1 MKKRLHSTGA
11 NVFGV
16 FFLLFLMIFSVANL
30 VLHGSSVW
38 EQACELDWS
47 WEDSRQNLQDV
58 ESILSEELLLRL
70 PMVDTYGAIQLSLGK
85 HEENSFDTVIDKNGF
100 LYSGNFWSGFG
111 DDTKELAVRVKH
123 LEALLQEKGTQLGVI
138 LFPMNLAP
146 DDAKYLGIPYN
157 DFSAIADSYLAW
169 LHYFSIPVLDLRE
182 NWSRTGLTQEEAF
195 FKTDHHWT
203 PLAAFHGYSEILHWM
218 EDTFQIPI
226 EAIDSLTN
234 LDNYNQTCYENVF
247 LGSFGRETGMIFAGG
262 VDSYTVIYPKS
273 EGSYLLKTGELDDYE
288 TYSGTFSEA
297 LLNTSY
303 HINSYDDYFKG
314 RVEATYLRNA
324 VSDYA
329 SVVNTQQ
336 ETAPKILLLR
346 DSYATP
352 IGAFLSQSFSQVDL
366 LWSLS
371 YTEEEMTAFLEENQ
385 YDYVFLAL
393 YPENLNSTSFPFG
406 SGEGAE

>member
-195 FKTDHHWT
+195 FKTDHHW
-203 PLAAFHGYSEILHWM
+203 
-218 EDTFQIPI
+218 
-226 EAIDSLTN
+226 N
-234 LDNYNQTCYENVF
+234 LE
-247 LGSFGRETGMIFAGG
+247 
-262 VDSYTVIYPKS
+262 
-273 EGSYLLKTGELDDYE
+273 
-288 TYSGTFSEA
+288 
-297 LLNTSY
+297 
-303 HINSYDDYFKG
+303 
-314 RVEATYLRNA
+314 
-324 VSDYA
+324 
-329 SVVNTQQ
+329 
-336 ETAPKILLLR
+336 
-346 DSYATP
+346 
-352 IGAFLSQSFSQVDL
+352 GAFVGYFGGRH
-366 LWSLS
+366 
-371 YTEEEMTAFLEENQ
+371 TAV
-385 YDYVFLAL
+385 YL
-393 YPENLNSTSFPFG
+393 YFPG
-406 SGEGAE
+406 R